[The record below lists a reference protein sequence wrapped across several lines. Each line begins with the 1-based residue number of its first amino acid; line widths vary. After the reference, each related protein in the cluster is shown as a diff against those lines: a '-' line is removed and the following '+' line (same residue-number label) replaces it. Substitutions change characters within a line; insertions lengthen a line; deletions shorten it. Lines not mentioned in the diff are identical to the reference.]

1 MAVLIYIG
9 RMKLVTR
16 NTPMMEQYQEI
27 KAQHH
32 DAILFFRLGD
42 FYEMFCE
49 DAEVASRELEIVL
62 TARDGGNG
70 KIPMCGVPYHSA
82 GNYIARLIN
91 RGYKIAVCEQVEDPK
106 ETKGLVKRAVTRI
119 VTPGTVL
126 EEFMLDEQRNNYLAA
141 VIKDE
146 SGIGLA
152 YADISTGEFKVLEMH
167 GSRSLSLLESE
178 LQRLAPAECLVPE
191 WSDWTELFDEGQRW
205 GTALISGQKL
215 PRRSLEEAGRILTGH
230 FKVASLEGFGIQEKP
245 LAIRAAALIID
256 YLQDTQKGSLSHMLS
271 LATYNPDGFLEM
283 DSSTRRNLELAVTIR
298 EGKREGSLLSILD
311 RCSTAM
317 GKRMLRQW
325 VEQPL
330 KERRPIEKRLDAVEE
345 LKINLD
351 MRQQLA
357 KTLDSVYDLERLASR
372 IASQTASP
380 RDLLAFGK
388 STSVLPIIQR
398 MLDTCKSEPLQEAGN
413 MDALADLHELVAAS
427 VSDEAPLSS
436 REGDVIKSG
445 FNHEIDE
452 LRTLSRQGSAWLVEF
467 EGREKQRTGMK
478 YLKVGFNKVFG
489 YFIEISK
496 SNLGMVPPDYHRKQ
510 TLVNTERFINEEL
523 KNYEEKI
530 LGARDRLYALEY
542 EEFDRIRRHLGEHIA
557 RILSSAR
564 IIASLDALC
573 SLAQV
578 AYYNDYVRPRVDESG
593 VISIQGGRHPV
604 VEKSLGN
611 LRFIPNDLYMDTS
624 GHRFAFITGPN
635 MGGKSTFMRQT
646 ALLVLMA
653 QMGSFVPADQAC
665 ISLVDRV
672 FTRVGAADDLA
683 AGQSTFMVEMLE
695 VANILNNARDN
706 SLIILDEIGRG
717 TSTYDGLSVAQAVSE
732 YIAQNIKAKTLFATH
747 YHELTDL
754 EERLPGVFNLCVSVK
769 ETGDDVVFL
778 KKVLAGRADKSYG
791 LHVAQLAGIPARVIL
806 RAGEILQ
813 GLEQAERDVK
823 KPALLEQPLLFSMD
837 SVVETELSGLDLDS
851 LSPREALG
859 ILYKW
864 KELI

>member
-1 MAVLIYIG
+1 
-9 RMKLVTR
+9 
-16 NTPMMEQYQEI
+16 MMEQYKEI

-42 FYEMFCE
+42 FYEMFFE

-70 KIPMCGVPYHSA
+70 KIPMCGVPYHAS
-82 GNYIARLIN
+82 GNYIARLIS
-91 RGYKIAVCEQVEDPK
+91 RGYKVAVCEQVEDPK

-119 VTPGTVL
+119 ITPGTVL

-141 VIKDE
+141 LIKDE
-146 SGIGLA
+146 TGIGLA
-152 YADISTGEFKVLEMH
+152 YADISTGEFKVLELH
-167 GSRSLSLLESE
+167 GGRSLALLDSE
-178 LQRLAPAECLVPE
+178 LQRLAPSECLVPE
-191 WSDWTELFDEGQRW
+191 WSDWTELFDEGQRL

-215 PRRSLEEAGRILTGH
+215 PRHSLEEAARILTGH
-230 FKVASLEGFGIQEKP
+230 FNVASLEGFGIQEKP

-256 YLQDTQKGSLSHMLS
+256 YLQDTQKGSLSHMLT
-271 LATYNPDGFLEM
+271 LGTYNPDGFLEM
-283 DSSTRRNLELAVTIR
+283 DSSTRRNLELAITIR

-330 KERRPIEKRLDAVEE
+330 KDREEIEKRLDAVEE
-345 LKINLD
+345 LKNKLD
-351 MRQQLA
+351 MRQQLVE
-357 KTLDSVYDLERLASR
+357 TLDAVYDLERLASR

-380 RDLLAFGK
+380 RDLLAFGR
-388 STSVLPIIQR
+388 STSVLPEIQN
-398 MLDTCKSEPLQEAGN
+398 LLESCSSSLLQEAGK
-413 MDALADLHELVAAS
+413 MDALGDLHELVATS
-427 VSDEAPLSS
+427 ISEEAPLSP
-436 REGDVIKSG
+436 REGEVIKSG
-445 FNHEIDE
+445 FNKEIDE
-452 LRTLSRQGSAWLVEF
+452 LRSLSRQGSAWLVDF
-467 EGREKQRTGMK
+467 ESREKQRTGIK

-489 YFIEISK
+489 YFIEVSN

-542 EEFDRIRRHLGEHIA
+542 EEFDCIRRHLGEHIA
-557 RILSSAR
+557 RILKSAR
-564 IIASLDALC
+564 VVASLDALC
-573 SLAQV
+573 SMAQV
-578 AYYNDYVRPRVDESG
+578 AFYNDYVRPRVDESG

-653 QMGSFVPADQAC
+653 QMGSFVPADQAG
-665 ISLVDRV
+665 IGLVDRV

-706 SLIILDEIGRG
+706 SLVILDEIGRG

-747 YHELTDL
+747 YHELTEL

-769 ETGDDVVFL
+769 ETGDNVVFL

-806 RAGEILQ
+806 RATEILQ
-813 GLEQAERDVK
+813 GLEKADMAVK
-823 KPALLEQPLLFSMD
+823 KPAVMEQPLLFGME
-837 SVVETELSGLDLDS
+837 SVVETELRNLDLDS

>member
-1 MAVLIYIG
+1 M
-9 RMKLVTR
+9 TR
-16 NTPMMEQYQEI
+16 HTPMMEQYKEI

-42 FYEMFCE
+42 FYEMFFE
-49 DAEVASRELEIVL
+49 DAEVASHELEIVL

-70 KIPMCGVPYHSA
+70 KIPMCGVPYHAS
-82 GNYIARLIN
+82 GNYIARLIS
-91 RGYKIAVCEQVEDPK
+91 RGYKVAVCEQVEDPK

-141 VIKDE
+141 IIKDE
-146 SGIGLA
+146 TGIGLA
-152 YADISTGEFKVLEMH
+152 YADVSTGEFKALELH
-167 GSRSLSLLESE
+167 GARSLALLDSE
-178 LQRLAPAECLVPE
+178 LQRLAPSECLVPE
-191 WSDWTELFDEGQRW
+191 WSDWTGLFDEGQRL

-215 PRRSLEEAGRILTGH
+215 PRHSLEEAARILTGH
-230 FKVASLEGFGIQEKP
+230 FEVASLEGFGIQEKP
-245 LAIRAAALIID
+245 QAIRAAALIID

-271 LATYNPDGFLEM
+271 LGTYNPDGFLEM

-330 KERRPIEKRLDAVEE
+330 KERRPIEERLDVVEE
-345 LKINLD
+345 LKNKLD

-380 RDLLAFGK
+380 RDLLAFGR
-388 STSVLPIIQR
+388 SASVLPEIQN
-398 MLDTCKSEPLQEAGN
+398 LLESCSSSLLQEAGK
-413 MDALADLHELVAAS
+413 MDALVDLHELVAAS
-427 VSDEAPLSS
+427 ISEEAPLSP

-445 FNHEIDE
+445 FNKEIDE
-452 LRTLSRQGSAWLVEF
+452 LRSLSRQGSAWLVDF
-467 EGREKQRTGMK
+467 ESREKQRTGIK
-478 YLKVGFNKVFG
+478 YLKVGFNKIFG
-489 YFIEISK
+489 YFIEVSK

-530 LGARDRLYALEY
+530 LGSRDRLYALEY
-542 EEFDRIRRHLGEHIA
+542 EEFDGIRRHLGEHIA
-557 RILSSAR
+557 RILKSAR
-564 IIASLDALC
+564 MIASLDALC
-573 SLAQV
+573 SMAQV
-578 AYYNDYVRPRVDESG
+578 AFYNDYVRPRVDESG

-653 QMGSFVPADQAC
+653 QMGSFVPADQAS
-665 ISLVDRV
+665 IGLVDRV

-706 SLIILDEIGRG
+706 SLVILDEIGRG

-769 ETGDDVVFL
+769 ETGDNVVFL

-806 RAGEILQ
+806 RATEILQ
-813 GLEQAERDVK
+813 GLEKADQAVK
-823 KPALLEQPLLFSMD
+823 KPAVMEQPLLFGME
-837 SVVETELSGLDLDS
+837 SVVETELRNLDLDC

>member
-1 MAVLIYIG
+1 M
-9 RMKLVTR
+9 TR
-16 NTPMMEQYQEI
+16 NTPMMEQYWEI
-27 KAQHH
+27 KARHH

-42 FYEMFCE
+42 FYEMFFE

-62 TARDGGNG
+62 TARDGGSG
-70 KIPMCGVPYHSA
+70 KIPMCGVPCHSS
-82 GNYIARLIN
+82 GNYIARLIS
-91 RGYKIAVCEQVEDPK
+91 RGYKVAVCEQVEDPK

-141 VIKDE
+141 VINDE
-146 SGIGLA
+146 TGIGLA
-152 YADISTGEFKVLEMH
+152 YADISTGEFKALELH
-167 GSRSLSLLESE
+167 GGRGLSLLESE
-178 LQRLAPAECLVPE
+178 LQRLAPSECLVPE
-191 WSDWTELFDEGQRW
+191 WSDGAGLFDEEKPW

-215 PRRSLEEAGRILTGH
+215 PRHSLEEAVSILTGH
-230 FKVASLEGFGIQEKP
+230 FKVASLEGFGIREKP
-245 LAIRAAALIID
+245 LAIRSAALIIA
-256 YLQDTQKGSLSHMLS
+256 YLKETQKGSLSHMLS
-271 LATYNPDGFLEM
+271 LGTYNPDGFLEM
-283 DSSTRRNLELAVTIR
+283 DSATRRNLELAVTIR
-298 EGKREGSLLSILD
+298 EGKREGSLLFILD
-311 RCSTAM
+311 RCLTAM

-330 KERRPIEKRLDAVEE
+330 KERGAIEKRLDAVEE
-345 LKINLD
+345 LRNCLD
-351 MRQQLA
+351 MRQQLVE
-357 KTLDSVYDLERLASR
+357 TLKSVYDLERLASR

-380 RDLLAFGK
+380 RDLLAFGR
-388 STSVLPIIQR
+388 SASVLPDIKR
-398 MLDTCKSEPLQEAGN
+398 LLESCSSCLLKEAAR
-413 MDALADLHELVAAS
+413 MDALADLYELVAAS
-427 VSDEAPLSS
+427 ISDDAPLSP
-436 REGDVIKSG
+436 REGDVVKSG
-445 FNHEIDE
+445 FHPEIDE
-452 LRTLSRQGSAWLVEF
+452 LRSLSRQGSAWLVDF
-467 EGREKQRTGMK
+467 ESREKQRTGIK

-489 YFIEISK
+489 YFIEVSK
-496 SNLGMVPPDYHRKQ
+496 SSLGMVPPDYHRKQ

-557 RILSSAR
+557 RILRSAGM
-564 IIASLDALC
+564 IASLDALC

-578 AYYNDYVRPRVDESG
+578 AFYNDYVRPRVDESG
-593 VISIQGGRHPV
+593 IISIQGGRHPV
-604 VEKSLGN
+604 VEKFLGN
-611 LRFIPNDLYMDTS
+611 LRFIPNDLYMDTN

-653 QMGSFVPADQAC
+653 QMGSFVPANQAS
-665 ISLVDRV
+665 IGLVDRV

-695 VANILNNARDN
+695 VANILNNAGEN
-706 SLIILDEIGRG
+706 SLILLDEIGRG

-732 YIAQNIKAKTLFATH
+732 YIVQNIKAKTLFATH
-747 YHELTDL
+747 YHELTEL
-754 EERLPGVFNLCVSVK
+754 QERLPGVFNLCVSVK
-769 ETGDDVVFL
+769 ETGDNVVFL

-813 GLEQAERDVK
+813 GLEKADKTVK
-823 KPALLEQPLLFSMD
+823 KPVVLEQPLLFGMD
-837 SVVETELSGLDLDS
+837 SVVEKELRSLDLDS